1 MQTTNVQTLLYSLY
15 KLVCTRFLRENPGIR
30 ARNSDKIESILY
42 PLQLIRKTIVK

>member
-15 KLVCTRFLRENPGIR
+15 KLVCTRFLCENPGIR

-42 PLQLIRKTIVK
+42 PLQLIQKTIVK